1 MKSFSRCTGTSA
13 LALTLAL
20 GMLPPVAL
28 AHHSYAMFDLS
39 KTVTL
44 QGTIRDFQWT
54 NPHSWIWV
62 DVPGASGATEQWG
75 IEGMSPNYLARR
87 GWSKHTL
94 NPGDK
99 VSVIIHPLKGA
110 EHGGSFMSVTLADGK
125 VMRQTGEPPPAT
137 LPGPLAPASKTP

>member
-1 MKSFSRCTGTSA
+1 MEPLLPRLLTCA
-13 LALTLAL
+13 LWLSLGALPAA
-20 GMLPPVAL
+20 AL

-54 NPHSWIWV
+54 NPHSWIWI
-62 DVPGASGATEQWG
+62 DVPGSDGTPQQWG

-99 VSVIIHPLKGA
+99 VSVLIHPLKGA
-110 EHGGSFMSVTLADGK
+110 DHGGSFLSVTLADGT
-125 VMRQTGEPPPAT
+125 VMRQSGGPPPGS
-137 LPGPLAPASKTP
+137 GPAPNP

>member
-1 MKSFSRCTGTSA
+1 MKLFVIRSGICA
-13 LALTLAL
+13 LWLTLAA
-20 GMLPPVAL
+20 LPAAAL

-54 NPHSWIWV
+54 NPHSWIWI
-62 DVPGASGATEQWG
+62 DVPSTDGKPTQWG

-99 VSVIIHPLKGA
+99 VSVLIHPLKGA
-110 EHGGSFMSVTLADGK
+110 DHGGSFLSVTLADGT
-125 VMRQTGEPPPAT
+125 VMRQSGGPPPSS
-137 LPGPLAPASKTP
+137 GPAPNP

>member
-1 MKSFSRCTGTSA
+1 MKPIVTRIRSG
-13 LALTLAL
+13 AL
-20 GMLPPVAL
+20 GLVLAMGILPIAAL
-28 AHHSYAMFDLS
+28 GHHSYAMFDLS

-54 NPHSWIWV
+54 NPHSWIWI
-62 DVPGASGATEQWG
+62 DVPDAQGATQQWG

-99 VSVIIHPLKGA
+99 VSVLIHPLKGA
-110 EHGGSFMSVTLADGK
+110 EHGGSFLSVTLPDGT
-125 VMRQTGEPPPAT
+125 VMRQSGGPPPSS
-137 LPGPLAPASKTP
+137 APQ

>member
-1 MKSFSRCTGTSA
+1 
-13 LALTLAL
+13 
-20 GMLPPVAL
+20 
-28 AHHSYAMFDLS
+28 MFDLS

-54 NPHSWIWV
+54 NPHSWIWI
-62 DVPGASGATEQWG
+62 DVPGADGKPAQWG

-99 VSVIIHPLKGA
+99 VSVVIHPLKGA
-110 EHGGSFMSVTLADGK
+110 DHGGSFLSVTLADGT
-125 VMRQTGEPPPAT
+125 VMRQSGGPPPSS
-137 LPGPLAPASKTP
+137 APAPNP

>member
-1 MKSFSRCTGTSA
+1 MNSFVTRAGTCVLWLMLAA
-13 LALTLAL
+13 LPAA
-20 GMLPPVAL
+20 AL

-39 KTVTL
+39 RTVTL

-54 NPHSWIWV
+54 NPHSWIWI
-62 DVPGASGATEQWG
+62 DVPGTDGRPQQWG

-99 VSVIIHPLKGA
+99 VSVVIHPLKGA
-110 EHGGSFMSVTLADGK
+110 DHGGSFLSVTLADGT
-125 VMRQTGEPPPAT
+125 VMRQSGGPPPAS
-137 LPGPLAPASKTP
+137 GSAPNP

>member
-1 MKSFSRCTGTSA
+1 MKSFVTRAGSCAPWLMLAA
-13 LALTLAL
+13 LPAA
-20 GMLPPVAL
+20 AL

-39 KTVTL
+39 RTVTL

-54 NPHSWIWV
+54 NPHSWIWI
-62 DVPGASGATEQWG
+62 DVPGTDGRPQQWG

-99 VSVIIHPLKGA
+99 VSVVIHPLKGA
-110 EHGGSFMSVTLADGK
+110 DHGGSFLSVTLADGT
-125 VMRQTGEPPPAT
+125 VMRQSGGPPPAS
-137 LPGPLAPASKTP
+137 GPAPNP

>member
-1 MKSFSRCTGTSA
+1 MKSFAHCIGTRAAA
-13 LALTLAL
+13 LALAL

-62 DVPGASGATEQWG
+62 DVPGASGAMEQWG

-94 NPGDK
+94 SPGDK
-99 VSVIIHPLKGA
+99 VSVVIHPLKGA

-125 VMRQTGEPPPAT
+125 VMRQSGEPPPTT